1 MDIDS
6 CRRDFFACKCIYPS
20 THGWTS
26 LRHRSLALAV
36 DEKCGLSELEGAWR
50 AAGVAG
56 SKNGG
61 QKIGEGNRREREWW
75 IELHRTLCK
84 TPARK
89 LTPGTR
95 GGAYAG
101 ITRRFVF
108 VIHFVDVAS
117 VMCVRRRRG
126 TCRLIK
132 ASVSSLPASPTGK
145 SAAPSKGRKKEE
157 RQLF

>member
-1 MDIDS
+1 MDIIT
-6 CRRDFFACKCIYPS
+6 A
-20 THGWTS
+20 S
-26 LRHRSLALAV
+26 LPHASASA

-61 QKIGEGNRREREWW
+61 QKIGEGNRREEWW
-75 IELHRTLCK
+75 IELHRTLYK

-95 GGAYAG
+95 GGAYAR
-101 ITRRFVF
+101 IARRFVF